1 MNERKEKDKGE
12 VGVIDEEED
21 ENDAGGGRY
30 VLLLQGSSLGGMLLS
45 VRRQV
50 RRRISG
56 IVLRY
61 LWNRSFGP
69 LLKPEINAFAL
80 RIQREKGRKKGRKK
94 GTGEYEMNTQ
104 KSKVGR
110 EREATGSIFRQVSIS
125 KRQRS

>member
-12 VGVIDEEED
+12 VGVKDEEED
-21 ENDAGGGRY
+21 ENEDDAGGGRY

-56 IVLRY
+56 IVLGY

-69 LLKPEINAFAL
+69 L
-80 RIQREKGRKKGRKK
+80 
-94 GTGEYEMNTQ
+94 
-104 KSKVGR
+104 
-110 EREATGSIFRQVSIS
+110 
-125 KRQRS
+125 

>member
-12 VGVIDEEED
+12 VGVKDEEED

-80 RIQREKGRKKGRKK
+80 RIQREKGRKKG
-94 GTGEYEMNTQ
+94 TGEYEMNKQ
-104 KSKVGR
+104 NSKVGR

>member
-12 VGVIDEEED
+12 VGVKDEEED

-80 RIQREKGRKKGRKK
+80 RIQREKGRKE
-94 GTGEYEMNTQ
+94 GTREYEMNKQ
-104 KSKVGR
+104 NSKVGR